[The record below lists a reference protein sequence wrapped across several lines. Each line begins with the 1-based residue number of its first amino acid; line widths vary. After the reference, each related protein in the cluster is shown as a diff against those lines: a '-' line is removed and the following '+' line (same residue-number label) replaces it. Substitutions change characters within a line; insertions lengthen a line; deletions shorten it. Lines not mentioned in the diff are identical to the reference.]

1 MALHVLVR
9 VLSAAMMLQGEAFT
23 PAFLSSSSS
32 SSLSLSPLWAQS
44 AQSLPSRRTDKMLE
58 VKISDFE
65 LPQLLGATKAEFRP
79 SLGND
84 QEQAVHV
91 LDGRIHG
98 DALVVFALSSTL
110 SLLRVEVWV
119 SQLWKRVRLEAALE
133 LPVEALL
140 NKGQR
145 TIVTTEYH
153 QTLVVSNVTR
163 WAVPCAA
170 TPLTWR
176 NDKEWGQIM
185 MIVKSALGQTMP
197 PQIFDHI
204 LSGFHE
210 EISIACVTGKDGRR
224 FQQ

>member
-1 MALHVLVR
+1 
-9 VLSAAMMLQGEAFT
+9 
-23 PAFLSSSSS
+23 
-32 SSLSLSPLWAQS
+32 
-44 AQSLPSRRTDKMLE
+44 MLE
-58 VKISDFE
+58 MKISDFE
-65 LPQLLGATKAEFRP
+65 LPQLLGATKAEFRL

-170 TPLTWR
+170 TPLTWSKR
-176 NDKEWGQIM
+176 QRMGANHD
-185 MIVKSALGQTMP
+185 
-197 PQIFDHI
+197 DR
-204 LSGFHE
+204 E
-210 EISIACVTGKDGRR
+210 ERSRTHNAAANL
-224 FQQ
+224 

>member
-32 SSLSLSPLWAQS
+32 SSLSLSPLWAQC

-119 SQLWKRVRLEAALE
+119 SQLWKQVRLEAAQE
-133 LPVEALL
+133 LPVQALL
-140 NKGQR
+140 KKGQR

-163 WAVPCAA
+163 CAVLSAA
-170 TPLTWR
+170 KPGV
-176 NDKEWGQIM
+176 NDKERGQIT
-185 MIVKSALGQTMP
+185 MIVKSALGHTMP

-210 EISIACVTGKDGRR
+210 EISIACVSGKDGRR